1 MHLSTD
7 TYTHLYA
14 RTRTNTEHLE
24 SSIRTLNMGHDFV
37 PLQSKE
43 TGRKG
48 GVEGEG
54 GGGGCGV
61 GDGGVGIW
69 VRDGGK
75 N

>member
-1 MHLSTD
+1 M
-7 TYTHLYA
+7 
-14 RTRTNTEHLE
+14 
-24 SSIRTLNMGHDFV
+24 